1 MVFSI
6 YLIILFSNVPFLNHN
21 LIILPKMGKFLINT
35 IEAIRRKPISQ
46 KVEETLTLIGF
57 GFLMVLMFLVTW
69 NDLRRYFF

>member
-1 MVFSI
+1 
-6 YLIILFSNVPFLNHN
+6 
-21 LIILPKMGKFLINT
+21 MGKFLINT